1 MFLNYI
7 KEFILKKI
15 VKKKLLNNKAVI
27 NDEKISSVG
36 LLLDEEQFSVL
47 NQLITELVNVGISRN
62 QIEILGFKGK
72 INKNES
78 FDFPVFCYQNITL
91 NGVIEN
97 SYVSDFINRP
107 FELLINFYKS
117 EKAALMKVSVIS
129 KAKFKV
135 GFGSVDTR
143 VNDFIIHT
151 DSADYKVF
159 LNELFKYLKIL
170 NKL

>member
-15 VKKKLLNNKAVI
+15 VKKKLLNDKAVI

-78 FDFPVFCYQNITL
+78 FDFPVFCYQNISL
-91 NGVIEN
+91 NGTIEN
-97 SYVSDFINRP
+97 SYVSDFINKP
-107 FELLINFYKS
+107 FELLINF
-117 EKAALMKVSVIS
+117 
-129 KAKFKV
+129 
-135 GFGSVDTR
+135 
-143 VNDFIIHT
+143 
-151 DSADYKVF
+151 
-159 LNELFKYLKIL
+159 
-170 NKL
+170 